1 VTRATAILLALLA
14 PALLRAETIVVGSKS
29 FAENYILAEAA
40 ARLLEHHGYPVE
52 RRQGLNGTK
61 IAFEGLSNRAIDIYP
76 EYTGTISEVILQR
89 PELRSIES
97 IRDALAGQGLDLLD
111 PLGFDNSYG
120 LAVTRE
126 LAARL
131 SLARISDLRAH
142 PELRVALPHEF
153 ISRGDGWAGL
163 KTAYGLPHVPHGIE
177 HSLAYQAIESEQV
190 DVIAVYTTDGEIIRS
205 GLVVLDD
212 DMEYFPMYRAAFL
225 TRNDLPPGARNV
237 LNQLSGRI
245 DNNRMRQMNLEALS
259 PDVSIEQVALGFLD
273 QELLVPSD
281 SGPSPL
287 VASLWRNTQRHLKLT
302 ALALLSAIIVGV
314 GVAIAVHRYRPLS
327 NAFLYFAGLMQ
338 TVPSIALLALM
349 IPLVGVGQVPAV
361 IALFLYSLLPIARST
376 VTAMLAIP
384 PGYRQVAAAMAMTRA
399 QELRFVLLPLAM
411 PHVIAG
417 IRTATVICIGTATL
431 AAFIGAG
438 GLGDPIVTGLALN
451 DTRLILQGAIPAA
464 ALAILTELLFGLAE
478 RWLVAPHMRSGRR
491 LNQ

>member
-1 VTRATAILLALLA
+1 MTRTIAIILFMLI

-40 ARLLEHHGYPVE
+40 ARLLEHHGYVVE

-61 IAFEGLSNRAIDIYP
+61 IAFEGLSNRAIDVYP

-89 PELRSIES
+89 PELRSIGA
-97 IRDALAGQGLDLLD
+97 IREALAEQGLDLLD

-120 LAVTRE
+120 LAVTRKMSAG
-126 LAARL
+126 LGL
-131 SLARISDLRAH
+131 LRISDLRAH
-142 PELRVALPHEF
+142 PQLRIALPHEF
-153 ISRGDGWAGL
+153 ISRGDGWGGL
-163 KTAYGLPHVPHGIE
+163 KAAYGLPQVPHGIE
-177 HSLAYQAIESEQV
+177 HSLAYQAIDSAQV

-205 GLVVLDD
+205 GLVVLEDD
-212 DMEYFPMYRAAFL
+212 LAYFPMYRAAFL
-225 TRNDLPPGARNV
+225 THEGLPPDARNI
-237 LNQLSGRI
+237 LNDLSGRI
-245 DNNRMRQMNLEALS
+245 DNDRMRQMNLAALS
-259 PDVSIEQVALGFLD
+259 ADVSIEQVALEYLD
-273 QELLVPSD
+273 EESLVPAG

-302 ALALLSAIIVGV
+302 ALALLSAIIFGV
-314 GVAIAVHRYRPLS
+314 GIAMAVHRHRPLS
-327 NAFLYFAGLMQ
+327 NTFLYFAGLMQ

-349 IPLVGVGQVPAV
+349 IPLFGVGQVPAV

-376 VTAMLAIP
+376 ITAMLAIP
-384 PGYRQVAAAMAMTRA
+384 PGYRQVAAAMAMSRA

-417 IRTATVICIGTATL
+417 IRTAAVICIGTATL

-464 ALAILTELLFGLAE
+464 LLAVLTELLFGLAE